1 MDPFSALI
9 FALVVTHV
17 IMRAA
22 GQAGAD
28 QARAELGRARETI
41 LADLA
46 RRRTNAATRL
56 WERLEVG
63 RRVGPRAASWWAWA
77 ALRTASALRKAWRQR
92 RRPAEQ
98 RRRGGRPTTGP
109 IGRILGA
116 AWRGGQ
122 YAWEDIRR
130 QRGEGKRRRPD
141 PVDTAVCER
150 CGAVVA
156 AAALAAGRTR
166 HGTLARMCPTCRARC
181 DEERQADAA
190 TGRGP
195 APSSGPGDVVDAELV
210 DEHPAPGASER
221 PAPPADDELE
231 RLRWLRDEI
240 RARADAVRAAELSWD
255 GRCGQTPALACVRCG
270 SALAAFCCTNPACP
284 LSWRNIPLPGPGDDD
299 PPVPEK
305 FALPVRYC
313 PECRTQLVPRT
324 WYAVNATNADV
335 CLFCAR
341 KNHPEGACRPR
352 DQLELAAI
360 GEPVGDDG
368 ERLPVDARQHRMFG
382 KEAARIAT
390 EAAAG
395 EHGPCSL
402 CGCPLDA
409 ARCCECCDGPASTR
423 PCVTETAR
431 CGAAGCDDGLLPD
444 GGKCPRCDGGGA
456 LELCLTHERP
466 ARMCPAPSDSPP
478 DRPAGPQPPALEA
491 APTPDGGTQVS
502 CEMHTQAGW
511 AAAAESVQVRT
522 AAIVDSAENMLRS
535 LSAKNAGRGHIAA
548 AKNWH
553 DQVAAVTAQ
562 AGSIIAGVN
571 DHQDPYVY
579 AVQDA
584 GGSAEVA
591 DPDFY
596 DEM

>member
-1 MDPFSALI
+1 VDPFSALI
-9 FALVVTHV
+9 FALIVTHV
-17 IMRAA
+17 IFKAA
-22 GQAGAD
+22 GQAAAY
-28 QARAELGRARETI
+28 QARAELGRAREAI
-41 LADLA
+41 LEDLQ
-46 RRRTNAATRL
+46 RRRTDAATRL

-77 ALRTASALRKAWRQR
+77 ALRTGSALRRAWRQR

-109 IGRILGA
+109 VGRIIGA
-116 AWRGGQ
+116 GWRGAQ
-122 YAWEDIRR
+122 YAWVDIQR
-130 QRGEGKRRRPD
+130 QRAEGKRRRPE
-141 PVDTAVCER
+141 PVDTGVCER

-156 AAALAAGRTR
+156 LAAIATGRTR

-181 DEERQADAA
+181 DEERQADNTAS
-190 TGRGP
+190 RGP
-195 APSSGPGDVVDAELV
+195 APAPGPADVVDAELV
-210 DEHPAPGASER
+210 DER
-221 PAPPADDELE
+221 PAPPSGAGEPSAAPADEELE
-231 RLRWLRDEI
+231 RLRQLRDEI
-240 RARADAVRAAELSWD
+240 RARADAVRAAELSWE
-255 GRCGQTPALACVRCG
+255 GRCDQAPALACVRCG
-270 SALAAFCCTNPACP
+270 SSLAAFCCTNPCCP
-284 LSWRNIPLPGPGDDD
+284 LSWRNIPLPGPGDDT
-299 PPVPEK
+299 PVPGK

-313 PECRTQLVPRT
+313 PECRTQLAPGG

-341 KNHPEGACRPR
+341 NNHPEGACRQR

-368 ERLPVDARQHRMFG
+368 QRLPVHAGQHRMFG

-390 EAAAG
+390 EAAVG

-409 ARCCECCDGPASTR
+409 ARCCACCDGP
-423 PCVTETAR
+423 
-431 CGAAGCDDGLLPD
+431 D
-444 GGKCPRCDGGGA
+444 
-456 LELCLTHERP
+456 
-466 ARMCPAPSDSPP
+466 DSPP
-478 DRPAGPQPPALEA
+478 DGPAGPQPPDLEA

-553 DQVAAVTAQ
+553 DQVAAVTGQ
-562 AGSIIAGVN
+562 AASIIAGVN

-596 DEM
+596 DDM